1 MRGGIEKYPG
11 MKVLLYTHEFPPFQG
26 GLATTSYKL
35 AKGFAEAGIDTTVL
49 APGYSEEDASTDG
62 NFDFAVRR
70 MGALTRNHEAPS
82 PVKEVAGWVSLSR
95 YLSSDTPDVILLV
108 TREAHFAGG
117 ISPLD
122 PRKYR
127 IVARVAGREANKFL
141 LGKRLKNRAQA
152 WFMNRLYKRAHK
164 IIGPSESTRQL
175 FIESGILNSRVG
187 VIHNGTPKELI
198 LREAD
203 RAAVGMLRNKYGVG
217 PSEKMILTVSR
228 LTRGKGQDKVIEA
241 LSSVREKYENFRYV
255 IAGEGRYEKPLRD
268 LVASMGLGEKVVF
281 AGPIRHEDVWTLYD
295 ACDIFTMV
303 NRTIPSEEN
312 IEGLPN
318 VLIEAASRGKP
329 IVTGVDGGGK
339 EAVEHGKSGYVTDGN
354 DVSRIAQYLLKL
366 LSDEGKSREF
376 GARGKQK
383 MLEEF
388 TEEGMVESYLEVIG
402 YRA

>member
-1 MRGGIEKYPG
+1 
-11 MKVLLYTHEFPPFQG
+11 MKVLIYTHEFPPFQG

-35 AKGFAEAGIDTTVL
+35 ARGFAQAGIDTTVL
-49 APGYSEEDASTDG
+49 APSYSEADIMADRT
-62 NFDFAVRR
+62 FDFAVRR
-70 MGALTRNHEAPS
+70 MRTLTRNHGAPS
-82 PVKEVAGWVSLSR
+82 PVKEIAGWISLSR
-95 YLSSDTPDVILLV
+95 YLSSNTPDAVLLI

-127 IVARVAGREANKFL
+127 IVARVAGREAKKFL
-141 LGKRLKNRAQA
+141 LGRRLKNRAQA
-152 WFMNRLYKRAHK
+152 WFMNRLYRRAHR

-175 FIESGILNSRVG
+175 FIESGISGSQVE
-187 VIHNGTPKELI
+187 VIHNGTPTEFIMRKPDCVAVER
-198 LREAD
+198 LRE
-203 RAAVGMLRNKYGVG
+203 KHGVR

-241 LSSVREKYENFRYV
+241 LSSVREKYGNFRYV
-255 IAGEGRYEKPLRD
+255 IAGEGRYEKTLRN
-268 LVASMGLGEKVVF
+268 LVASRGLEDKVIF
-281 AGPIRHEDVWTLYD
+281 AGPVPHEDVWTFYD
-295 ACDIFTMV
+295 SCDIFAMV

-339 EAVEHGKSGYVTDGN
+339 ESVEHGTSGYVTDGN
-354 DVSRIAQYLLKL
+354 NVRGIAQYLLEL
-366 LSDEGKSREF
+366 LSDEDKSRKF
-376 GARGKQK
+376 GAKGKQK

-388 TEEGMVESYLEVIG
+388 TEEGMIERYLEVIG
-402 YRA
+402 HSGVI